1 MHATPNKHCDS
12 YSYTFWGAGNFRG
25 QKGGRACLPSPIT
38 RIGRDFNPVVVV
50 VLSYHDYID
59 FRFAMTQL

>member
-1 MHATPNKHCDS
+1 MQPRTNIVIHTVTH
-12 YSYTFWGAGNFRG
+12 FGGAGNFRG